1 MLVVMG
7 SITPDTIETLKSA
20 SCILQVMLRHII
32 SMKDFSRDEIDIIL
46 KRAKEFE
53 PAAKGKKSD
62 MLSGKLLA
70 TLFYEPSTRTRLS
83 FETAMKRLGGEVIDM
98 GSIES
103 SSVVKG
109 ETLADTIRV
118 IGNYADAIVLR
129 HPREGAAR
137 MAAEYSKVPIINAG
151 DGAGH
156 HPTQTLLDLY
166 TIMRESSLSE
176 LKIALIGD
184 LKYGRTVHSLAYALS
199 LYRAD
204 MTLVS
209 PAQLRMPDMIK
220 KDLKKQGAII
230 SETTNIE
237 DIIGEVNVIYITRI
251 QKERFPDPAEYLKV
265 AGSYRVTEELLKKAR
280 SGLIVM
286 HPLPRVDEI
295 DPAVDRTEFA
305 RYFEQAFYGVPVRMA
320 LLAMAMEAI

>member
-1 MLVVMG
+1 M
-7 SITPDTIETLKSA
+7 
-20 SCILQVMLRHII
+20 R
-32 SMKDFSRDEIDIIL
+32 DFSRDEIDAIL
-46 KRAKEFE
+46 NRVKQFE
-53 PAAKGKKSD
+53 PVARGKRSD
-62 MLSGKLLA
+62 LLSGKLLA

-83 FETAMKRLGGEVIDM
+83 FETAMKRLGGEVIDL
-98 GSIES
+98 GALEA
-103 SSVVKG
+103 SSVAKG

-166 TIMRESSLSE
+166 TIMRESNLSG
-176 LKIALIGD
+176 LKIAIVGD

-199 LYRAD
+199 LYHAD
-204 MTLVS
+204 MTLIS
-209 PAQLRMPDMIK
+209 PKQLEMPDTIK

-230 SETTNIE
+230 TETSKIE
-237 DIIGEVNVIYITRI
+237 DVIGDVDVLYITRI
-251 QKERFPDPAEYLKV
+251 QKERFPDPAEYQKV
-265 AGSYRVTEELLKKAR
+265 AGSYRITEELLKSAR
-280 SGLIVM
+280 DNLIIM

-295 DPAVDRTEFA
+295 DPAVDRTKYA
-305 RYFEQAFYGVPVRMA
+305 RYFEQSFYGVPVRMA
-320 LLAMAMEAI
+320 LLAMAMEAV